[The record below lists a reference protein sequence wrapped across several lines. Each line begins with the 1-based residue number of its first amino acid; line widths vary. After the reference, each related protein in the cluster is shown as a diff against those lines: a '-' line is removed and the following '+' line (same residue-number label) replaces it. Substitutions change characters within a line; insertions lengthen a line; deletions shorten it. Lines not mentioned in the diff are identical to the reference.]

1 MFVSGCFMFMF
12 RLDSTCED
20 ILAELQLATGAASRR
35 AARRTRVQP
44 PPLVR
49 VSVCRVGSSEACHGP
64 KTLA

>member
-1 MFVSGCFMFMF
+1 MFVSGCLCLDLT
-12 RLDSTCED
+12 RLVKN
-20 ILAELQLATGAASRR
+20 ILAELATGAASRR